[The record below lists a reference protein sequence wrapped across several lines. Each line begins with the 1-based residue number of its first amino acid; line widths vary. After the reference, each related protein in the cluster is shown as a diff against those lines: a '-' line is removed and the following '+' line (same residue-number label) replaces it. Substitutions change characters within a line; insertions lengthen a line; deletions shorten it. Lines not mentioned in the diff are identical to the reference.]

1 MTDLPDVS
9 LLTAASVTE
18 GGFKTA
24 LTQMHGHVAQATGG
38 TAGQVAPPSGT
49 AAAPAH
55 SFVDDRDTGLFR
67 PAANQIGW
75 ATNGTQRALLTTTA
89 LQVDVPL
96 TGTAV
101 QATPADTTA
110 GRLLTVGAFGLGS
123 AAVPDVTANTL
134 NATRF
139 ARALAANGGVPDA
152 GSDWHLIHVGR
163 ETGGRAGQIAVAD
176 LAAAGAPRIAVRHRE
191 TSGAWAAWNRLVG
204 LQNLVGTV
212 SLAGGVPSGAVIE
225 RGSNANGEYV
235 RFADGTQFCQIA
247 GVQFDFNSA
256 DLLSYTW
263 TFPIGFAG
271 ATAPIVLGL
280 FPSGAEYTG
289 LSRRDAG
296 TFGHGA
302 GTSAVVCVVNRT
314 AGATRSFT
322 SGDRITQMR
331 LFAAGRAF
339 T

>member
-9 LLTAASVTE
+9 LLTAAPVTE
-18 GGFKTA
+18 GGFRAA

-38 TAGQVAPPSGT
+38 ITGQVAPPSGT

-55 SFVDDRDTGLFR
+55 SFADDRDTGLFR
-67 PAANQIGW
+67 PGANQIAL

-89 LQVDVPL
+89 LQIDVPV
-96 TGTAV
+96 TGSAV
-101 QATPADTTA
+101 QANPADTTA

-123 AAVPDVTANTL
+123 ASVPDVAANAL

-139 ARALAANGGVPDA
+139 ARALAASGGVPDA

-176 LAAAGAPRIAVRHRE
+176 LAASAAPRMAVRQRE
-191 TSGAWAAWNRLVG
+191 PSGAWAAWNPLVG
-204 LQNLVGTV
+204 LQNLIGTV
-212 SLAGGVPSGAVIE
+212 TLAGGVPSGAVIE
-225 RGSNANGEYV
+225 RGSNANGDYV

-247 GVQFDFNSA
+247 GVQFSFNSA
-256 DLLSYTW
+256 DILTYTW

-271 ATAPIVLGL
+271 STAPIVLGL

-302 GTSAVVCVVNRT
+302 GTSGVVCVINRT
-314 AGATRSFT
+314 AGASRSFV
-322 SGDRITQMR
+322 SGDKITQMR
-331 LFAAGRAF
+331 LFAAGRGF